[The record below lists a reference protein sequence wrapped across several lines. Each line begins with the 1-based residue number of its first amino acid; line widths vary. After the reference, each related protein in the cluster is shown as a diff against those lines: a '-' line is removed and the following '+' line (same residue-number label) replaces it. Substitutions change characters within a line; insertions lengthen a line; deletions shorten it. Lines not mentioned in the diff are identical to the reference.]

1 MKAIVLAA
9 GRGERLM
16 PLTKDLP
23 KSLVNLGDG
32 RTLLDEQVLGM
43 RHAARI
49 HEVVFV
55 VGYQAALVERRVAG
69 SPRSPQL
76 RTLFNPFY
84 AVSNNLMSL
93 WIARGEMDED
103 FLVTNGD
110 NLFTPD
116 VYRRML
122 DECGSGVFLAL
133 SPKRRFDP
141 DDMKARV
148 ARGRVIAVAKT
159 LPSAVCR
166 AESPGLALVR
176 GAKAR
181 ALFRSTLDQLARTPK
196 YLGCFWL
203 ELFNALGRAGCPA
216 RPWFFDG
223 TTQWQEIDLHA
234 DVGTAQA
241 LLHSKLARLGKTSL
255 RRIA

>member
-23 KSLVNLGDG
+23 KSLVDLGGG
-32 RTLLDEQVLGM
+32 RTLLDEQVAGM
-43 RHAARI
+43 REAARI
-49 HEVVFV
+49 HDVVFV
-55 VGYQAALVERRVAG
+55 VGYHAALVEHRIA
-69 SPRSPQL
+69 SAPRAPHL

-84 AVSNNLMSL
+84 GVSNNLMSL
-93 WIARGEMDED
+93 WLARDEMHDD

-110 NLFTPD
+110 NLFSPD

-122 DECGSGVFLAL
+122 DECGAGIFLAL
-133 SPKRRFDP
+133 NPKRRFDQ

-148 ARGRVIAVAKT
+148 TGGRVRSVAKT
-159 LPSAVCR
+159 LPSAACR

-176 GAKAR
+176 GARAR
-181 ALFRSTLDQLARTPK
+181 SLFRNALDTLARDPT
-196 YLGCFWL
+196 YLDRFWL
-203 ELFNALGRAGCPA
+203 ETFNELARSGCPA
-216 RPWFFDG
+216 TPWFFDG
-223 TTQWQEIDLHA
+223 STEWQEIDLHT

-241 LLHSKLARLGKTSL
+241 LLHSKLARLRKVGL
-255 RRIA
+255 RRTA